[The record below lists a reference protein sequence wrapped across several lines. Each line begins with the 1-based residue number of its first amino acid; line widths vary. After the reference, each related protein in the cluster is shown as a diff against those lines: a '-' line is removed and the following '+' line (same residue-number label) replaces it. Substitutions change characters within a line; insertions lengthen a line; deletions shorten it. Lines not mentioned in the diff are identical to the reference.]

1 MSYSER
7 AYFDGDHCQHCAAR
21 DEHHRLTRARR
32 QMEKADRRRLPRY
45 NAEAVQNEIARDRR
59 IGGREA
65 RMIHAVLRGR
75 G

>member
-21 DEHHRLTRARR
+21 DEHQRLQRARR
-32 QMEKADRRRLPRY
+32 QMEQADRRRLPRY
-45 NAEAVQNEIARDRR
+45 NAEAVQAQINKDRR

-65 RMIHAVLRGR
+65 KLIHAVLKGR
-75 G
+75 S